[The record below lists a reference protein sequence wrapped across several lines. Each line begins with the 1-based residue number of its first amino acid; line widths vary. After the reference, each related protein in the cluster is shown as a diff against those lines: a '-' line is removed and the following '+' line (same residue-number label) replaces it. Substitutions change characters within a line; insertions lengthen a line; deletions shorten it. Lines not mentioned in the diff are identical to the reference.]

1 MHFKKETRKGMIV
14 RSEIF
19 MVMAFTLI
27 YFLISQ
33 SACFAA
39 TVVLQWDA
47 EIDPAVTGY
56 KVYYQSDSSAQPY
69 QGTGATQGPSPVDAQ
84 NQTMATIGGLDPA
97 HAYYFAVTAYNASGL
112 ESAYSNLVT
121 VPELVPPT
129 VTAFTLPSTSST
141 LTVPIT
147 TFTATDNVDVT
158 GYCVTLTNS
167 SNGCTWSGT
176 TPASVTFPSTGT
188 QSVYAWAKDAAGN
201 ISNPV
206 SSSVTVTI
214 DTTSPMVSITTP
226 ANKATVS
233 GTTMIS
239 ANANDNVGVTRVEFY
254 ENGSLLCAT
263 NVSPYSYTWKTISV
277 INGSYV
283 LTAKA
288 YDAAGNVRQSSNVTV
303 TVANIYTISA
313 SAGRGGAISPAGS
326 SGVNYGGSKT
336 FSITPATGYH
346 VAGVKV
352 DGRPVGTVTSYTFSN
367 VTANHK
373 IAASFAH

>member
-1 MHFKKETRKGMIV
+1 
-14 RSEIF
+14 
-19 MVMAFTLI
+19 
-27 YFLISQ
+27 
-33 SACFAA
+33 
-39 TVVLQWDA
+39 
-47 EIDPAVTGY
+47 
-56 KVYYQSDSSAQPY
+56 
-69 QGTGATQGPSPVDAQ
+69 
-84 NQTMATIGGLDPA
+84 
-97 HAYYFAVTAYNASGL
+97 
-112 ESAYSNLVT
+112 
-121 VPELVPPT
+121 
-129 VTAFTLPSTSST
+129 
-141 LTVPIT
+141 
-147 TFTATDNVDVT
+147 
-158 GYCVTLTNS
+158 
-167 SNGCTWSGT
+167 
-176 TPASVTFPSTGT
+176 
-188 QSVYAWAKDAAGN
+188 
-201 ISNPV
+201 
-206 SSSVTVTI
+206 
-214 DTTSPMVSITTP
+214 MVSITTP